1 MHNVQIKLIA
11 DANTRFQAMAD
22 AGEKPM
28 YSGAV
33 VDTTIGQ
40 VRVYGDHRVSNPN
53 SFGRHVRHTWRL
65 NNKVISAA
73 KLEAALK

>member
-1 MHNVQIKLIA
+1 MHNVQIKLIT
-11 DANTRFQAMAD
+11 DANARFQSMAD
-22 AGEKPM
+22 AGEKPQ
-28 YSGAV
+28 YSGAFV
-33 VDTTIGQ
+33 GTPIGE

-73 KLEAALK
+73 KLEEMLK